1 MIEEDELDS
10 RMTLESR
17 NIVRALLQTMKPSDA
32 INLDINQQR
41 LFREVNATRV
51 NQGLSFPNLSITEFN
66 VTNLSD
72 NFQVPVTCYKPKN
85 YKEHSPITVFF
96 HGGGWTLNSRIT
108 HHHTVAS
115 LADASSSIW
124 LSVEYRLSPEVQYPV
139 NLNDC
144 LYVVKWVVANR
155 DQISSKKAKIGV
167 SGDSSGGHFAALITH
182 QMSNEIDFQILVYPV
197 VHLGVVPEYKSHY
210 EFTRDCYLLVPSV
223 MNWFISNLMGTNC
236 DELKNTPELSPVLLN
251 DFSKIPRTLI
261 LAAELD
267 PLVDHSR
274 DYFKK
279 LQTSGVKADLFV
291 ISGVHHGF
299 FSQPVLMKNAFEEVK
314 QKIVEFFE
322 DL

>member
-1 MIEEDELDS
+1 MIDENQLDS
-10 RMTLESR
+10 RMTPESR
-17 NIVRALLQTMKPSDA
+17 NLISAILQSMKPADA
-32 INLDINQQR
+32 INLDINFNRQM
-41 LFREVNATRV
+41 RETNATKT
-51 NQGLSFPNLSITEFN
+51 NQVLKFPNLTITEFTVKN
-66 VTNLSD
+66 PND
-72 NFQVPVTCYKPKN
+72 NHQVPVSCYKPN
-85 YKEHSPITVFF
+85 NPKEHAPITVFF

-115 LADASSSIW
+115 LAEASNSIW

-144 LYVVKWVVANR
+144 LSVVKWAVANR
-155 DQISSKKAKIGV
+155 TQLSSDRAKIGV

-182 QMSNEIDFQILVYPV
+182 QMPRDINFQILVYPV
-197 VHLGVVPEYKSHY
+197 VHLGVVDDYKSHN

-223 MNWFISNLMGTNC
+223 MNWFISNFMGTNS
-236 DELKNTPELSPVLLN
+236 DELKNTPELSPILLD
-251 DFSKIPRTLI
+251 DFSKVPRTLI

-274 DYFKK
+274 DYFNK
-279 LQTSGVKADLFV
+279 LQASSVKVDLCV

-299 FSQPVLMKNAFEEVK
+299 FSQPVLMKNAFDEVK
-314 QKIVEFFE
+314 QHVVKLFE